1 MKIYT
6 REDIEFLKEFYPK
19 FGVKYCANALGR
31 TTGAIAS
38 RCSLLSVKLNKETLS
53 RLNREAQDT
62 YQASRSNEDFNVN
75 LEHFL
80 NIQSP
85 EVVYFLGFLWA
96 DGYIVKQEIRLSILK
111 TDMDNIKNTL
121 NKFGK
126 WNFYERVRGD
136 DKPTCTASTNNRRI
150 YDFLVSKDFKE
161 KSGASADKILEV
173 IPDNLK
179 HYFFRGL
186 IDGDGH
192 IRNKGITIGSCYQ
205 QDWGYVTRL
214 TERLG
219 IASYIYRIRRDKSKS
234 SSLDINGI
242 HALNFCKYIYQGV
255 EQDEIGLTRKYNS
268 FFKAKVLHRRRQ
280 ELYSQ
285 QKEGVGI
292 RYA

>member
-1 MKIYT
+1 
-6 REDIEFLKEFYPK
+6 
-19 FGVKYCANALGR
+19 
-31 TTGAIAS
+31 
-38 RCSLLSVKLNKETLS
+38 
-53 RLNREAQDT
+53 
-62 YQASRSNEDFNVN
+62 
-75 LEHFL
+75 
-80 NIQSP
+80 
-85 EVVYFLGFLWA
+85 
-96 DGYIVKQEIRLSILK
+96 
-111 TDMDNIKNTL
+111 MDNIKNTL

-136 DKPTCTASTNNRRI
+136 NKPTCTASTNSRRI
-150 YDFLVSKDFKE
+150 YDFLVSKDFKK

-234 SSLDINGI
+234 SSLEINGI

-255 EQDEIGLTRKYNS
+255 EHDGIGLTRKYNS
-268 FFKAKVLHRRRQ
+268 FLKLKSFIEGGRNFIANKKKELALDMYRSGKSIPQIINELSIASTTVRRYLKESAYYEEIQSISKISDEDVLQIRSALKKNLNMDETYKLFSDKTSTRGFAKICSGQTWKHL
-280 ELYSQ
+280 L
-285 QKEGVGI
+285 KNN
-292 RYA
+292 